1 MNNTMSLEEKL
12 LIVKAVMESGKC
24 SITQFILEYNGTTY
38 LTEETKD
45 KTQPLEMFKSPK
57 DAIMDYVGR
66 IKPVIVE
73 DYQPKY
79 EEIWLRILELEE
91 VKKDIYD
98 RGRQQGT
105 IFNRSLVANIIHLM
119 TIDNMVVK
127 GTNDARIAELL
138 EPSKGKN
145 HPVRNCLG
153 LSPENRIKRAIE
165 QLLIELG
172 VKVCES

>member
-1 MNNTMSLEEKL
+1 MNTKYYRSCKWLIEKL
-12 LIVKAVMESGKC
+12 K
-24 SITQFILEYNGTTY
+24 N
-38 LTEETKD
+38 KD
-45 KTQPLEMFKSPK
+45 NMTFEDINKEWLKVLSP
-57 DAIMDYVGR
+57 DCIIDDMSAAIMDYVGR

-127 GTNDARIAELL
+127 GTNDVRIAELL

-145 HPVRNCLG
+145 HPVRSCLG
-153 LSPENRIKRAIE
+153 LSPENRVKRAIE

-172 VKVCES
+172 VKVRES

>member
-1 MNNTMSLEEKL
+1 MNTKYYRSCKWLIEKL
-12 LIVKAVMESGKC
+12 K
-24 SITQFILEYNGTTY
+24 N
-38 LTEETKD
+38 KD
-45 KTQPLEMFKSPK
+45 NMTFEDINKEWLKVLSP
-57 DAIMDYVGR
+57 DCIIDDMSAAIMDYVGR

-119 TIDNMVVK
+119 AIDNMVVK
-127 GTNDARIAELL
+127 GTNDVRIAELL

-145 HPVRNCLG
+145 HPVRSCLG
-153 LSPENRIKRAIE
+153 LSPENRVKRAIE

-172 VKVCES
+172 VKVRES

>member
-1 MNNTMSLEEKL
+1 MNTKYYRSCKWLIEKL
-12 LIVKAVMESGKC
+12 K
-24 SITQFILEYNGTTY
+24 N
-38 LTEETKD
+38 KD
-45 KTQPLEMFKSPK
+45 NMTFEDINKEWLKVLSP
-57 DAIMDYVGR
+57 DCIIDDMSAAIMDYVGR

-91 VKKDIYD
+91 VKKEIYD

-119 TIDNMVVK
+119 AIDNMVVK
-127 GTNDARIAELL
+127 GTNDVRIAELL

-145 HPVRNCLG
+145 HPVRSCLG
-153 LSPENRIKRAIE
+153 LSPENRVKRAIE

-172 VKVCES
+172 VKVRES

>member
-1 MNNTMSLEEKL
+1 MNTKYYRSCKWLIEKL
-12 LIVKAVMESGKC
+12 K
-24 SITQFILEYNGTTY
+24 N
-38 LTEETKD
+38 KD
-45 KTQPLEMFKSPK
+45 NMTFEDINKEWLKVLSP
-57 DAIMDYVGR
+57 DCIIDDMSAAIMDYVGR

-119 TIDNMVVK
+119 AIDNMVVK
-127 GTNDARIAELL
+127 GTNDVRIAELL

-145 HPVRNCLG
+145 HPVRSCLG
-153 LSPENRIKRAIE
+153 LSPESRVKRAIE

>member
-1 MNNTMSLEEKL
+1 MNTKDYRSCKWLIEKL
-12 LIVKAVMESGKC
+12 K
-24 SITQFILEYNGTTY
+24 N
-38 LTEETKD
+38 KD
-45 KTQPLEMFKSPK
+45 NMTFEDINKEWLKVLSP
-57 DAIMDYVGR
+57 DCIIDDMSAAIMDYVGR

-119 TIDNMVVK
+119 AIDNMVVK
-127 GTNDARIAELL
+127 GTNDVRIAELL

-145 HPVRNCLG
+145 HPVRSCLG
-153 LSPENRIKRAIE
+153 LSPENRVKRAIE

-172 VKVCES
+172 VKVRES

>member
-1 MNNTMSLEEKL
+1 MNTKYYRSCKWLIEKL
-12 LIVKAVMESGKC
+12 K
-24 SITQFILEYNGTTY
+24 N
-38 LTEETKD
+38 KD
-45 KTQPLEMFKSPK
+45 NMTFEDINKEWLKVLSP
-57 DAIMDYVGR
+57 DCIIDDMSAAIMDYVGR

-119 TIDNMVVK
+119 AIDNMVVK
-127 GTNDARIAELL
+127 GTNDVRIAELL

-145 HPVRNCLG
+145 HPVRSCLG
-153 LSPENRIKRAIE
+153 LSPENRVKRAIE